1 MEHLISSA
9 TGDNDV
15 APVFRYQVFIRR
27 ETRSATAIQL
37 RREGGYGMAV
47 RFMRWLQC
55 LLCEESTLFR
65 AEIATDAG
73 RVRNT
78 NK

>member
-1 MEHLISSA
+1 
-9 TGDNDV
+9 
-15 APVFRYQVFIRR
+15 
-27 ETRSATAIQL
+27 
-37 RREGGYGMAV
+37 MAV

-73 RVRNT
+73 RVRTPT
-78 NK
+78 NDRRDNVLRTRERAQR